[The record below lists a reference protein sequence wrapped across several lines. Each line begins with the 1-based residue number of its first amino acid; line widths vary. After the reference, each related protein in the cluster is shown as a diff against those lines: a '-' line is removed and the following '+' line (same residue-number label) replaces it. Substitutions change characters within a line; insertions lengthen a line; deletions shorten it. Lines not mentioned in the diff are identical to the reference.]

1 MNDDFIFPEDQE
13 LPREEINDDNQNNG
27 EKISAIFIL
36 IISIILIGM
45 DFLSLYYS
53 YRYLTFTSKRYSYLV
68 FDKCIKYQSI
78 TEMFFTFFALLAAM
92 SAALMALGITIG
104 YDLFFENHLQILT
117 IYFFELN

>member
-36 IISIILIGM
+36 IISLILIAM

-53 YRYLTFTSKRYSYLV
+53 YKFLVFSSKRYSPSL
-68 FDKCIKYQSI
+68 S
-78 TEMFFTFFALLAAM
+78 
-92 SAALMALGITIG
+92 
-104 YDLFFENHLQILT
+104 
-117 IYFFELN
+117 